1 MRWSY
6 ELYMDSDRPAAPHRN
21 PAEPDVPNHQE
32 DGRHGQNAPRSSPA
46 AWQGLS
52 ISATNDTATQYEGSA
67 QISVPSSQP
76 IEGHMRVSFDQQ
88 APTSPERAE
97 ANEEGPVPG
106 ANRNVD
112 SGLEE
117 PFPKRMKVTARV
129 AGQVPD
135 TGQSPAKRPFV
146 EGGLQSWQSAPVAEK
161 RGTGRVSL
169 PASPPSFH
177 KSCPPHYLTSGAQ
190 LAKLPSRRSMP
201 IGDQGQEAFADLK
214 PSRSV
219 PEHPQGNEGDELE
232 EGIQTQ
238 LSRRSSNS
246 KRSWP
251 RGRGLAGQQQSF
263 RIYSNQYEEAGQGA
277 DFLDTDV
284 ATCEQG
290 READESRQR
299 SPSPEDELQQAGP
312 QQRNATGK
320 KVLEGTKSPRDL
332 TRTYRP
338 RTKDRRGGRGASSTE
353 TRRRGGTP
361 LHGRLSTGKS
371 GHPGRTRTNTI
382 NEGGRMESIE
392 VLGPLDR
399 GLGLG
404 FRDASLQAGERN
416 RRDAGRGQG
425 NPELGR
431 EDVQY
436 ASFGSVPTAALGA
449 LKASEQRM
457 LESDDQPFLT
467 SLGSSQNAAQGTN
480 VFSPTMP
487 QVSGPAL
494 PASRGL
500 TLPQELQSF
509 LLSLIT
515 FLGHVEDQS
524 LPQQQV
530 FAEAANLK
538 SQATNYLVSS
548 LTSAASR
555 PVRPAPP
562 AQGPQLDLPRMLMA
576 ALDQAQAQTPNS
588 LGLRPALPSSVLP
601 QQPADRRPLEH
612 AIQPVEDARVVFD
625 TPHLPALAADNPF
638 ARAADT
644 RGLQSKRSE
653 LDVPRAMPSAPAPL
667 GLTMRMQPPQAG
679 LGPDSGSGL
688 LPMAPS
694 MGREDQG
701 ARLVAPQPIWGP
713 IENLM
718 GFGPE
723 LRTASS
729 LSGSVLSPVCTP
741 TEREVMDQ
749 RVDPRRVPVARLD
762 LQQPQTG
769 KGPQH
774 VQAVTMGSNIW
785 DGSSQ
790 AFPLQ
795 AVLQALQ
802 QPMVQPSPTTL
813 THHSGGG
820 SAFEA
825 VPGSRLER
833 RLGSAFFDPSPSIST
848 AGGTVAT
855 SGPLLKPMS
864 APGHGYVIAAG
875 PTSTGS
881 DVRSDSHG
889 PRPPTPLSSRGGPV
903 SIQVIGAEAGKA
915 MSTPRPTGAISLQ
928 DQTVNYRIPPLI
940 SIVSPSTSNRVYTY
954 GPGSSA
960 PRPRG
965 RPSRDMPPSVSE
977 VQSEPDSSGNRDS

>member
-299 SPSPEDELQQAGP
+299 SPSPEDELQAGP

-416 RRDAGRGQG
+416 RRDAGRG
-425 NPELGR
+425 
-431 EDVQY
+431 
-436 ASFGSVPTAALGA
+436 
-449 LKASEQRM
+449 
-457 LESDDQPFLT
+457 
-467 SLGSSQNAAQGTN
+467 QGTN